1 MRRILSTLC
10 GVALAFCGLASPAGA
25 ASLGLSEFDV
35 AFTGPN
41 GETVT
46 QAGAHP
52 FAMTTS
58 LKFNTEETTEGAIPA
73 ESAKDLLVS
82 LASGFAGDQGA
93 TPPCATLDFLVLR
106 ESIRPAGGGLRTPK
120 CADGTAVGIGTLEI
134 GEAVGMGSQAAPVY
148 NLEPAPGEVARL
160 GMVVQSV
167 PVTIDVRL
175 SQTPPYRLVATASSI
190 SQVLEVFGAHLVIWG
205 VPADPAHDDERG
217 RCFENLSSFGIHCP
231 AEGAAV
237 KPFLTMPRSCT
248 GPLETR
254 FELDSW
260 QHPGLFVEGATS
272 SEGMSECADLELAAG
287 TSTSSS
293 SHSTETASGLGY
305 AIDVEDEGLK
315 EPEGRAHADISMLRT
330 VFPPGMTVNPSAANG
345 LGACTHDQFQSASI
359 SVTGCPE
366 DAKVGTLETA
376 TPLLEGA
383 PLRGDVY
390 VAQPDDATTPQA
402 GAENPFDSLL
412 ALYLIVR
419 DPERGIFIKL
429 PARIETDERTG
440 QLTTILKD
448 LPPFPL
454 GHVEVQLREGPR
466 APLITPSTCGSYR
479 TTTTFFPSSGG
490 QPLVDDSSITI
501 DSGVGGGPCPS
512 SPLPFAPGFTAG
524 SQGDVAGSF
533 SPFLIQ
539 LTREDGQQDIT
550 RFSAT
555 LPGGVVPRLAGVA
568 QCSDAQIAAARGV
581 SGRGELATASCPSGS
596 QIGTV
601 SAGAGVGSALTYV
614 AGKVYLSGP
623 FGGDPLSA
631 VAIVPAVAGPFDLGN
646 VVTRTGLRINPE
658 TYVGEIDISAA
669 ESIPHILK
677 GVPLRLRDLRID
689 VDRPGFMKT
698 PTNCEATASQAAV
711 FGSYLDVLSP
721 VDDISVNR
729 ASPYQVGNCRS
740 LTFRPKLTVT
750 LKGKTGRVGHPA
762 LIARL
767 DNSASGANVAGAVVA
782 LPHSEFLEQ
791 GHIRT
796 ICTRVQFAAH
806 QCPPGSV
813 YGSARAETPLL
824 DGPLSGPVYL
834 RSSNHALPDLVVA
847 LRGPASTPVEVNLV
861 GRIDSVHGG
870 IRTSFE
876 TAPDAPV
883 SSFVLKMQGGKKGLL
898 VNSRNICL
906 KRKRNRADVSLNG
919 QNGRISHLRPVL
931 QVRCGKGKTKKHR
944 HRHHR

>member
-1 MRRILSTLC
+1 MRRILPTLC
-10 GVALAFCGLASPAGA
+10 GLVFIFCAFASPAAGA
-25 ASLGLSEFDV
+25 QLGLSEFDV
-35 AFTGPN
+35 TFTGPN

-52 FAMTTS
+52 FAITTS
-58 LKFNTEETTEGAIPA
+58 LKFNTEETAEGIFPA

-82 LASGFAGDQGA
+82 LASGFAGDQA
-93 TPPCATLDFLVLR
+93 AAPHCATLDFLVLR
-106 ESIRPAGGGLRTPK
+106 ESIRPGGGGLRTPK
-120 CADGTAVGIGTLEI
+120 CADATAVGIATLEI
-134 GEAVGMGSQAAPVY
+134 GEAGGIGSQAAPVY

-167 PVTIDVRL
+167 PVTIDIRL
-175 SQTPPYRLVATASSI
+175 SQTAPYRLVASATNI
-190 SQVLEVFGAHLVIWG
+190 SQALEVFGAHLVVWG

-231 AEGAAV
+231 AEGVAV

-260 QHPGLFVEGATS
+260 QRPGIFTDGATS
-272 SEGMSECADLELAAG
+272 SEGMTECADLEFAAD
-287 TSTSSS
+287 TSTSISA
-293 SHSTETASGLGY
+293 HSAETASGLGY
-305 AIDVEDEGLK
+305 AIDVEDQGLK
-315 EPEGRAHADISMLRT
+315 EPEGRAQADVSTLQT
-330 VFPPGMTVNPSAANG
+330 VFPPGVTVNPSAANG
-345 LGACTHDQFQSASI
+345 LGACSRDQYEAASI

-366 DAKVGTLETA
+366 DAKVGNLEVA
-376 TPLLEGA
+376 TPLLEGT
-383 PLRGDVY
+383 PLHGTVY
-390 VAQPDDATTPQA
+390 VAQPDDPSTPEA

-412 ALYLIVR
+412 ALYLVVR

-429 PARIETDERTG
+429 PAKIETDGKTG
-440 QLTTILKD
+440 QLTTVVKD

-466 APLITPSTCGSYR
+466 APLVTPSSCGEY
-479 TTTTFFPSSGG
+479 TMATTFFPSSGA
-490 QPLVDDSSITI
+490 QPIVDNSSITI
-501 DSGVGGGPCPS
+501 DSGVGSGPCPP

-524 SQGDVAGSF
+524 SQDNLAGSF
-533 SPFLIQ
+533 SPFLMR

-550 RFSAT
+550 RLSAA
-555 LPGGVVPRLAGVA
+555 LPQGVVPRLAGVA
-568 QCSDAQIAAARGV
+568 QCGDAEIAAARSK
-581 SGRGELATASCPSGS
+581 SGRAELASGSCPSGS

-601 SAGAGVGSALTYV
+601 TAGGGVGSDLTYV
-614 AGKVYLSGP
+614 GGKVYLSGP
-623 FGGDPLSA
+623 FQGDPLSA

-646 VVTRTGLRINPE
+646 VVTRTGLRLNPE
-658 TYVGEIDISAA
+658 TYVGELDLSAA
-669 ESIPHILK
+669 EAIPHILK

-698 PTNCEATASQAAV
+698 PTSCAPLASAATV
-711 FGSYLDVLSP
+711 FGSYLDALSP
-721 VDDISVNR
+721 ADDVSVSR
-729 ASPYQVGNCRS
+729 TSPYQVGNCGS
-740 LTFRPKLTVT
+740 LSFRPKLTIA
-750 LKGKTGRVGHPA
+750 LKGKSGRVGHPA
-762 LIARL
+762 LTARL

-782 LPHSEFLEQ
+782 LPHSEFLDQ

-796 ICTRVQFAAH
+796 ICTRVQFAAK

-813 YGSARAETPLL
+813 YGSAHAESPLL

-847 LRGPASTPVEVNLV
+847 LRGPANTPVEVNLV

-906 KRKRNRADVSLNG
+906 KRKRNRADVSLKG
-919 QNGRISHLRPVL
+919 QNGRAVHLRPAL
-931 QVRCGKGKTKKHR
+931 QVQCGKGKAKKHKHR
-944 HRHHR
+944 HH

>member
-1 MRRILSTLC
+1 MKRILSTIC
-10 GVALAFCGLASPAGA
+10 GLALVFCGLASPAGA
-25 ASLGLSEFDV
+25 ASLGLSEFHV
-35 AFTGPN
+35 TFTGP
-41 GETVT
+41 GDETVT

-52 FAMTTS
+52 FAITTS
-58 LKFNTEETTEGAIPA
+58 LKFNTEETAEGTFPA

-93 TPPCATLDFLVLR
+93 VPRCSTLDFLVLR
-106 ESIRPAGGGLRTPK
+106 ASIRPGGGGLRTPK
-120 CADGTAVGIGTLEI
+120 CADGTAVGVATLEI
-134 GEAVGMGSQAAPVY
+134 GEGVGVGSQEAPVY

-175 SQTPPYRLVATASSI
+175 SQKAPYRLVATASNI
-190 SQVLEVFGAHLVIWG
+190 SQALEVFGANLTIWG

-231 AEGAAV
+231 AEGVTV

-260 QHPGLFVEGATS
+260 QHPGLFVDGGTT
-272 SEGMSECADLELAAG
+272 SEGMTECADLEFAAD

-293 SHSTETASGLGY
+293 AHSAETASGLGY

-315 EPEGRAHADISMLRT
+315 EPEGRAHADVSTLQT
-330 VFPPGMTVNPSAANG
+330 VFPPGVTVNPSAANG
-345 LGACTHDQFQSASI
+345 LGACTRDQYEAASI

-366 DAKVGTLETA
+366 DAKVGSLEVA
-376 TPLLEGA
+376 TPLLEGS
-383 PLRGDVY
+383 PIHGTVY
-390 VAQPDDATTPQA
+390 VAQPDDPATPEA

-412 ALYLIVR
+412 ALYLVVR

-429 PARIETDERTG
+429 PAKVETDKKTG
-440 QLTTILKD
+440 QLTTIVKD

-466 APLITPSTCGSYR
+466 APLITPSACGRYT

-501 DSGVGGGPCPS
+501 DSGVGGGSCPS
-512 SPLPFAPGFTAG
+512 SPLPFAPSFTAG
-524 SQGDVAGSF
+524 SQGNVAGTF
-533 SPFLIQ
+533 SPFLMH
-539 LTREDGQQDIT
+539 LTREDGQQALT
-550 RFSAT
+550 RLSAS
-555 LPGGVVPRLAGVA
+555 LPQGVVPRLAGVA
-568 QCSDAQIAAARGV
+568 QCSDAEIAAARGKT
-581 SGRGELATASCPSGS
+581 GRSELATPSCPSGS

-601 SAGAGVGSALTYV
+601 TAGAGVGADLTFV

-623 FGGDPLSA
+623 FEGNPLSA
-631 VAIVPAVAGPFDLGN
+631 VAIVPAVAGPFDLGD
-646 VVTRTGLRINPE
+646 VVTRTGLHINPE
-658 TYVGEIDISAA
+658 TYVGELDISAA
-669 ESIPHILK
+669 ESLPYILK
-677 GVPLRLRDLRID
+677 GVPVRLRDLRID

-698 PTNCEATASQAAV
+698 PTNCEPKASEATV
-711 FGSYLDVLSP
+711 FGSYLDPLSSA
-721 VDDISVNR
+721 DDISVNR
-729 ASPYQVGNCRS
+729 ASPYQVGNCSS

-750 LKGKTGRVGHPA
+750 LKGKSGRVGHPA

-767 DNSASGANVAGAVVA
+767 DNSASGANIGGAVVA

-791 GHIRT
+791 SHIRT

-813 YGSARAETPLL
+813 YGSAEAETPLL
-824 DGPLSGPVYL
+824 EGPLSGPVYL

-883 SSFVLKMQGGKKGLL
+883 TNFVLKMQGGKKGLL

-906 KRKRNRADVSLNG
+906 KRKRNRADVTLKG
-919 QNGRISHLRPVL
+919 QNGRVAHLRPIL
-931 QVRCGKGKTKKHR
+931 KVRCGKGKAKKHR
-944 HRHHR
+944 PRRRR